1 MKKSVIRNLLLLFIM
16 YFLPQSV
23 SANTFSEDI
32 CQTFPGPAQTHIN
45 TYTGRINGTLWINA
59 TGQIQ
64 GAKDFKVGFLGIN
77 VGSGTQIGPNTCEY
91 LGETGYCGIDK
102 ALIAPPPSM
111 PDFQDVTEDLD
122 IYAWNYNDVTDNGY
136 LRNKKYR
143 NVTFNGVKVKLRTGE
158 YWINSL
164 TTTAAN
170 GPDNQ
175 PISSEI
181 IIEAEQPVVLHIR
194 NMTLNGGAKF
204 NNSGSADN
212 LSIVGHDGNSTIKL
226 QAESA
231 FKALV
236 YNQGNVT
243 LSGSTTLIGGVTA
256 DHIRVEGN
264 SKIIGESRCFS
275 AKKYKLDI
283 SPDAASASGCTRIPL
298 TFSVQDANGVVQADI
313 TGKLSVGATSN
324 NDHICWAV
332 TGEPNARCMPNSL
345 SNITVVDGEA
355 KLWLGGIGDE
365 IYIKGSFTP
374 NDIAIEKLEQ
384 VAGPYDFAPLGF
396 RVRGGA
402 ILKMVA
408 GKPDTV
414 TLEAV
419 KALGNGQVCKV
430 DSKYEGV
437 KQLAFSNQHL
447 NPASGSWYPDI
458 NGYEITTN
466 TPLDLEFN
474 SGETNFSLAYLDAGQ
489 LSIDVVERM
498 KGAIEANTS
507 QQDPLHSPLENA
519 QPPKGGQILV
529 DVRPYTLAICDVK
542 AQDKGQS
549 KAADAF
555 TYAGAPFSANL
566 KPVIWQTG
574 DKTDSSLIDLS
585 KKEYCSRLST
595 PSFWHPDAPDARVT
609 INNTAQVVTPTGG
622 ASASVSGAT
631 NQNHTEAI
639 NGRYEYP
646 SLSLNNVG
654 TFKLRSRVVDSYLGM
669 TVNRADLPVGRFYPS
684 HFMVTPEFESGVS
697 RSHDSLHQGFTYLGQ
712 PFSGVYTINAATTF
726 DTPVSN
732 YHLRS
737 DKAVFDGWVIDPVS
751 GYPYAGTDLTTRW
764 AFTPDP
770 SVGQQGQW
778 KAGENG
784 ESEWVI
790 DGQMSIVKDA
800 VPESPFTPLRFA
812 VGAIS
817 FDQDNTDFVYCA
829 DASKSECEMRVIK
842 PQGDGNPSLSGVQ
855 IATDDFYFGRM
866 RIEGFTDTK
875 TPFSEQTLPVAVE
888 VFNGTHFVTNTRDNA
903 TIVSTEIGKKD
914 VLFSD
919 KANNAA
925 LQAQVLLRDNAKN
938 VVTTKNV
945 KEGRAD
951 FYVIAPDQSSGLNRE
966 QFRYWQQLDMAVSGV
981 VPQTWLQHNWQ
992 GTQFDDDPSGIGI
1005 FGFYR
1010 GSDRVIY
1017 KGEKNITLTEE

>member
-1 MKKSVIRNLLLLFIM
+1 MIIRMFLAYAFIFSVVVGAEENICTLFPNVAQSFSSSGQLVMYGTSLIRQDLDAEFGLG
-16 YFLPQSV
+16 
-23 SANTFSEDI
+23 FSIVDWQTHSNSCSNDGVNKFKCYQDLSNKVDKPEDI
-32 CQTFPGPAQTHIN
+32 VLYHENGDLDVYHRTLTLGVDGRCASSNAEQCSYKDLTFES
-45 TYTGRINGTLWINA
+45 GTLNL
-59 TGQIQ
+59 
-64 GAKDFKVGFLGIN
+64 K
-77 VGSGTQIGPNTCEY
+77 SGTYWFNNI
-91 LGETGYCGIDK
+91 
-102 ALIAPPPSM
+102 S
-111 PDFQDVTEDLD
+111 
-122 IYAWNYNDVTDNGY
+122 
-136 LRNKKYR
+136 
-143 NVTFNGVKVKLRTGE
+143 FNGVSKLNIDGSVKM
-158 YWINSL
+158 YANSINLNEDSL
-164 TTTAAN
+164 
-170 GPDNQ
+170 
-175 PISSEI
+175 I
-181 IIEAEQPVVLHIR
+181 
-194 NMTLNGGAKF
+194 
-204 NNSGSADN
+204 NNSGSPDDFI
-212 LSIVGHDGNSTIKL
+212 LKVKGNSSFTGSSK
-226 QAESA
+226 
-231 FKALV
+231 FNALI
-236 YNQGNVT
+236 YGEGGIT
-243 LSGSTTLIGGVTA
+243 LSNNVVVQGAMTVKNLELT
-256 DHIRVEGN
+256 GN
-264 SKIIGESRCFS
+264 AKLVGDSACFS
-275 AKKYKLDI
+275 DVKYDLNI
-283 SPDAASASGCTRIPL
+283 SPTTASASGCDRIPL
-298 TFSVQDANGVVQADI
+298 TFSVQDANGVTQTHI
-313 TGKLSVGATSN
+313 SGKLEVDVVSTNGHA
-324 NDHICWAV
+324 CWAV
-332 TGEPNARCMPNSL
+332 SGEPNARCMPKSL
-345 SNITVVDGEA
+345 RNISVIGGQS
-355 KLWLGGIGDE
+355 KLWLGGIGDD
-365 IYIKGSFTP
+365 IHIKGNFTP
-374 NDIAIEKLEQ
+374 DDSGISKLDS

-396 RVRGGA
+396 RVRGGGPV
-402 ILKMVA
+402 KMVA
-408 GKPDTV
+408 GKPETIIF
-414 TLEAV
+414 EAV
-419 KALGNGQVCKV
+419 KAVGNGQICKV
-430 DSKYEGV
+430 DNKYEGLKPLV
-437 KQLAFSNQHL
+437 FSNHHVSPSVGTR
-447 NPASGSWYPDI
+447 NPYIDSS
-458 NGYEITTN
+458 EITTS
-466 TPLDLEFN
+466 TPLDLVFN
-474 SGETNFSLAYLDAGQ
+474 SEGYTEFKLTYLDAGK
-489 LSIDVVERM
+489 LSIDVAERVLDTA
-498 KGAIEANTS
+498 KASDS
-507 QQDPLHSPLENA
+507 QQESEHTTVQNHQLKRD
-519 QPPKGGQILV
+519 GQILV
-529 DVRPYTLAICDVK
+529 DSRPYTFAICDVK
-542 AQDKGQS
+542 AQDKGKS
-549 KAADAF
+549 NAGDAF

-585 KKEYCSRLST
+585 AKDYCARQST

-712 PFSGVYTINAATTF
+712 PFSGVYVITAATTF

-842 PQGDGNPSLSGVQ
+842 PQGSGNPSLSGVQ

-866 RIEGFTDTK
+866 RIEGFSDTK

-919 KANNAA
+919 NAA
-925 LQAQVLLRDNAKN
+925 LQAKIELRDDAKN
-938 VVTTKNV
+938 VVATKSV

-951 FYVIAPDQSSGLNRE
+951 FHVIAPDQSSGLNRE
-966 QFRYWQQLDMAVSGV
+966 QFRYWQQLDKAVNGV